1 MSSSPHRPAVER
13 TDTAHAGAGAGSS
26 TPFSP
31 LSPSATVVDL
41 PLSLSG
47 PPTRV
52 HSPSPPNASGG
63 DGDGGE
69 GELKLS
75 SSRDSTSKPPL
86 APSDAPPSLI
96 LSGNAHADDESDA
109 PVSSLQQGLLL
120 TVFCMAQ
127 FLDAFNNSALFPALP
142 VVGKSLG
149 MSDTEQQWMFSAY
162 QLTFSSF
169 LLLSGRIADISSP
182 KWTFIS
188 GVSLLSLV
196 SLICGFVP
204 NKIALIVLRAVQGI
218 GAALTIPSALS
229 LLVWTFPS
237 DPVQSR
243 AIAVFGGTGAVGNVL
258 GLLIG
263 AVFTGEVSYKWCFW
277 FIPCLGVPAAL
288 VSAFF
293 IPADARDEG
302 DSFEDDVPG
311 AGGNNNTNNKRS
323 KGGLDFVGVSL
334 LTVAMILFVFGITSG
349 PTAGWGS
356 AQVWAPVPLS
366 IALLGCFLY
375 WETRLPEKD
384 AALPPA
390 LWFYPN
396 FGVLFGLA
404 VLPFGWWTASFIS
417 FTELWQDSY
426 GLSSLET
433 ALHFLPL
440 GFSAGTIITTLAF
453 FPAAEHPKRVIL
465 AGFVL
470 MIASSVLLPFARGMD
485 NYWRLLFPAM
495 LLGSA
500 GASLVFVN
508 CNIAIF
514 RTTPKNRSGLTGAA
528 LNSALQL
535 GCVIT
540 VAAVTGITT
549 SVNERMPGDPY
560 NGVSASFWWL
570 LACTVLEAV
579 LVAVFYKEGRDLF
592 ADKSKSEKTKR
603 RERREREQA
612 EREKA
617 QA

>member
-1 MSSSPHRPAVER
+1 MSPSTSPRPAVER
-13 TDTAHAGAGAGSS
+13 TDTSSTLLPPAPGSS

-31 LSPSATVVDL
+31 LSPSPTVVDL
-41 PLSLSG
+41 PLSLSAA
-47 PPTRV
+47 PTRV
-52 HSPSPPNASGG
+52 HSPDPAAKV
-63 DGDGGE
+63 DRE
-69 GELKLS
+69 
-75 SSRDSTSKPPL
+75 
-86 APSDAPPSLI
+86 
-96 LSGNAHADDESDA
+96 DEKA
-109 PVSSLQQGLLL
+109 RTSSLASASKALEPEEQDGSEAGEEISGAQKALLL
-120 TVFCMAQ
+120 IVFCMAQ

-142 VVGKSLG
+142 VVGTSLG
-149 MSDTEQQWMFSAY
+149 MSTTEQQWMFSAY

-188 GVSLLSLV
+188 GVSLLSLI
-196 SLICGFVP
+196 SLIAGFVP
-204 NKIALIVLRAVQGI
+204 NKIALIVLRAIQGI

-237 DPVQSR
+237 DPIQSR

-258 GLLIG
+258 GLLMG

-288 VSAFF
+288 ASAFF

-302 DSFEDDVPG
+302 DSFEDEVPG
-311 AGGNNNTNNKRS
+311 AAGEPTGSRRKS
-323 KGGLDFVGVSL
+323 KGGLDFIGVSL
-334 LTVAMILFVFGITSG
+334 LTTAMILFVFGITSG

-356 AQVWAPVPLS
+356 AQVWAPIPLS
-366 IALLGCFLY
+366 LALLGTFLY
-375 WETRLPEKD
+375 WETRVPERD

-440 GFSAGTIITTLAF
+440 GFSAGAIITTLAF
-453 FPAAEHPKRVIL
+453 FPAAQHPKRIIL

-470 MIASSVLLPFARGMD
+470 MIASSLLLPFARGMD
-485 NYWRLLFPAM
+485 NYWRILFPAM

-514 RTTPKNRSGLTGAA
+514 RTTPENRSGLTGAA

-549 SVNERMPGDPY
+549 SVNERFPGDPY

-570 LACTVLEAV
+570 LGCTVLEAV
-579 LVAVFYKEGRDLF
+579 FVAVFYKEGRDLF
-592 ADKSKSEKTKR
+592 AEKSKSKKTKR
-603 RERREREQA
+603 A

-617 QA
+617 AREPEKV